1 MTSKKL
7 TPRKALRAILLVIAL
22 SLFLLTPQIV
32 DSIRSAVDFEQAPTV
47 VRRIY
52 YAVFVDRFT
61 LLAIISAAIIL
72 RINRRSDAGPLRDS
86 DTLSPRQELAP
97 LRQGHGAVDPVEF
110 GFNDVAI
117 LALVQ
122 FAIPLLLL
130 IHRILHGVT
139 MAYGWG
145 WQMYS

>member
-1 MTSKKL
+1 MKAKDL
-7 TPRKALRAILLVIAL
+7 GPRKALRAILLAITL
-22 SLFLLTPQIV
+22 GLFLLTPQIV
-32 DSIRSAVDFEQAPTV
+32 ESIRSSVDFEQAPTV
-47 VRRIY
+47 FRQIY

-72 RINRRSDAGPLRDS
+72 RMNRRWGVGPLRDS
-86 DTLSPRQELAP
+86 DTPAPRQELARS
-97 LRQGHGAVDPVEF
+97 RQKHDAVDSV
-110 GFNDVAI
+110 GIVFNDVAI

-139 MAYGWG
+139 LAYGWG